1 MADDQTIYGDYPGD
15 SDYWVNAHRCVSQC
29 IHPCAVCPPGAHE
42 GSGDGWCTVC
52 PLSAAVVAGAVAT
65 ATDNDDIYRA
75 LAAHRATHGG
85 E

>member
-52 PLSAAVVAGAVAT
+52 PLSAAAH
-65 ATDNDDIYRA
+65 DA
-75 LAAHRATHGG
+75 LQAHRRTHGG